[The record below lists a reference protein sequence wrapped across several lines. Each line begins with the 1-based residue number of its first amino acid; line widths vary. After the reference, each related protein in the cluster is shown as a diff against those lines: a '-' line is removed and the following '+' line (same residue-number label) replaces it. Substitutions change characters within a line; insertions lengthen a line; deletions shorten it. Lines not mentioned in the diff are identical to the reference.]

1 MQTRIKELREEKGIS
16 QEVLAGFVN
25 SSQQAICRY
34 ERNVS
39 SPPAHIA
46 VAIANY
52 FGVSTDYLLCC
63 SDVRV
68 TVEAEAFDYAKSGL
82 LDREIAMLRQLEE
95 KNRQYISEVME
106 KLIKGQEQKVGER
119 KQYESL

>member
-39 SPPAHIA
+39 NPPANI
-46 VAIANY
+46 VNNMANY
-52 FGVSTDYLLCC
+52 FGVSTDYLLCR
-63 SDVRV
+63 SDSRIN
-68 TVEAEAFDYAKSGL
+68 VEANNVDIIKSGTL
-82 LDREIAMLRQLEE
+82 AREISMLSQLEE
-95 KNRQYISEVME
+95 KNRQRICEMME
-106 KLIKGQEQKVGER
+106 QLLRGQEH
-119 KQYESL
+119 ST